1 MSTPRPSQP
10 DQLLIG
16 RRWRGLTPQLFVF
29 VVLPLV
35 VALIAVSFGSMALHQ
50 RGMRLLVAERDE
62 RAVRAAAAALAEQ
75 LNHRAAAIQGL
86 ALHSTVS
93 DSPERAL
100 AEYQFLLPDF
110 DGGLAVFAADG
121 TLLASSNPPD
131 TWQARPVADLLAKI
145 AAQDAHQFSAD
156 PAGIEPV
163 VLVGAATAD
172 GSTVVGAFLPAS
184 LARRTLGD
192 ALTSNGAVTVWLTD
206 SAGRLLYQFGA
217 PRSESELADHVGVT
231 EALRGGSGIAYRH
244 VGGNEHVVA
253 FSPVPPVGWALVIE
267 EPWDAVDS
275 PLLRTSLV
283 APPAL
288 IPPFLIAVVVITFGV
303 RRIVRP
309 LQQLDQQATRV
320 GWGDYDALAQPVDGI
335 AEIQQLHAT
344 LAHMAEQIRR
354 YQRSIQSYAAALT
367 RGQEDERSRLARE
380 LHDET
385 VQALI
390 ALDQRVQVLE
400 RTYTRDP
407 QAAVGK
413 LPELRAL
420 TASTIEDVRRIIRAL
435 RPIYLEDLG
444 LLPALEALTK
454 TIGDEGGL
462 LATFEVEGQT
472 QRLPLERELALYR
485 IVQEA
490 LNNVVR
496 HAHAKQVQVKVAYDG
511 ALVVSVTDD
520 GVGFDA
526 PDRADALTDLGHF
539 GLVGM
544 RERAELIGA
553 HLAIQ
558 SARGSGTTIE
568 LRLPL

>member
-1 MSTPRPSQP
+1 MSQSRTG
-10 DQLLIG
+10 L
-16 RRWRGLTPQLFVF
+16 RWRGLTPQLFIF

-35 VALIAVSFGSMALHQ
+35 ILLIAIPFGSMALHQ

-62 RAVRAAAAALAEQ
+62 RAARTAAAAITEQ
-75 LNHRAAAIQGL
+75 LYHRAAALQGL
-86 ALHSTVS
+86 ALHSSVS
-93 DSPERAL
+93 DSPGYTIT
-100 AEYQFLLPDF
+100 EYGFLLPDF
-110 DGGLAVFAADG
+110 EDGLVLFAADG
-121 TLLASSNPPD
+121 TLLASSNSPD
-131 TWQARPVADLLAKI
+131 IWQARPVADLLDRAKRRNEP
-145 AAQDAHQFSAD
+145 QFSA
-156 PAGIEPV
+156 AF
-163 VLVGAATAD
+163 T
-172 GSTVVGAFLPAS
+172 GSTGGEPMMLVAAASNGTLAVGAFRPAS
-184 LARRTLGD
+184 LARRALAD
-192 ALTSNGAVTVWLTD
+192 AFTSNGPASVWLTD
-206 SAGRLLYQFGA
+206 SAGQPLYQSGA
-217 PRSESELADHVGVT
+217 FPAESELANHAGVA
-231 EALRGGSGIAYRH
+231 EALRGETGVTYRRIDGS
-244 VGGNEHVVA
+244 EHVVA
-253 FSPVPPVGWALVIE
+253 YSPITPVGWALVIE

-283 APPAL
+283 APLAL
-288 IPPFLIAVVVITFGV
+288 IPPLLIAVVVIAFGV

-309 LQQLDQQATRV
+309 LQQLDQHASRA
-320 GWGDYDALAQPVDGI
+320 GWGDYAALAQPVDGI

-344 LAHMAEQIRR
+344 LAHMADQIRR

-367 RGQEDERSRLARE
+367 RGQEDERARLAHE

-390 ALDQRVQVLE
+390 ALDQRVQMIE
-400 RTYTRDP
+400 RLYARDP
-407 QAAVGK
+407 QAAAQK
-413 LPELRAL
+413 LPELRTM
-420 TASTIEDVRRIIRAL
+420 TAKTIEDVRRITRAL

-454 TIGDEGGL
+454 TVGAEGDL
-462 LATFEVEGQT
+462 VATFEVEGQAR
-472 QRLPLERELALYR
+472 RLPIERELALYR

-496 HAHAKQVQVKVAYDG
+496 HAHAKQVQVKVIYAG

-520 GVGFDA
+520 GVGFDL

-553 HLAIQ
+553 HLTIQ
-558 SARGSGTTIE
+558 SARGNGTTIE